1 MADNDDKQPDDKQHK
16 VNFNM
21 DPNKTPVLYADSYL
35 IGSNEHVVTFTFSQA
50 LPQPDQ
56 QHVVAR
62 VALTRK
68 QAKEFL
74 SSLNDHAQKFEI

>member
-1 MADNDDKQPDDKQHK
+1 MADEPTQKRN

-21 DPNKTPVLYADSYL
+21 DPSKTPVLYADSYL
-35 IGSNEHVVTFTFSQA
+35 IGSNEHVVTFTFAQA

-68 QAKEFL
+68 QAKDFL
-74 SSLNDHAQKFEI
+74 SSLDEHAEKYEL

>member
-1 MADNDDKQPDDKQHK
+1 MADQSDNKRN

-21 DPNKTPVLYADSYL
+21 DPSKTPVMYADSYL
-35 IGSNEHVVTFTFSQA
+35 IGSNDNIVTFTFAQA

-56 QHVVAR
+56 HHVVSR

-68 QAKEFL
+68 QAKDFL
-74 SSLNDHAQKFEI
+74 RSLTEHAEKFEL

>member
-1 MADNDDKQPDDKQHK
+1 MADDKPAKRNI
-16 VNFNM
+16 NFNM
-21 DPNKTPVLYADSYL
+21 DPGKTPVLYADSYL
-35 IGSNEHVVTFTFSQA
+35 IGSNEHVVTLTFAQA

-68 QAKEFL
+68 QAKDFL
-74 SSLNDHAQKFEI
+74 GNLNEHAEKYEL